1 MTSVRSAPDSGHEK
15 NLGPRALLAPGKFR
29 IGRLSLTAPEWV
41 ALVGGLRAMNANHD
55 GSAHGIFTNR
65 VGVLTNDF
73 FTVLTSMDLAF
84 L

>member
-15 NLGPRALLAPGKFR
+15 NLGPRALLALGKFR
-29 IGRLSLTAPEWV
+29 VGHLSLTAPEWV